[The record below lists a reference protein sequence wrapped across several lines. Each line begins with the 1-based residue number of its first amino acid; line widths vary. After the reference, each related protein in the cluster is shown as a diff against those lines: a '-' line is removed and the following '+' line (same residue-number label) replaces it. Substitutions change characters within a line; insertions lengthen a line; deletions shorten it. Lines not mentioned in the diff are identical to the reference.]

1 MPKLELVPIRELTTN
16 NTLLH
21 IPKNDTLLEII
32 DFIVIAKLTM
42 QIIQIPTAKI
52 SEIACKSKCK

>member
-32 DFIVIAKLTM
+32 DFIVIAKLIT
-42 QIIQIPTAKI
+42 QIV
-52 SEIACKSKCK
+52 